1 MATYWIVGVSGGPD
15 SMALLDQLRVE
26 KRSLVVVHVN
36 YHQRDSA
43 QRDQDLVERY
53 CQQYQIPCVVFDG
66 SNLGEGN
73 FQDLARR
80 FRYQAFRE
88 VYVAYDAGRLVLG
101 HHLDDQYETI
111 LFELLSQRKPDY
123 LGMRKYSRIQKM
135 LVYRPLLET
144 SKEELI
150 DYCHQHNIEYGIDES
165 NLDRTYTRNQIRQ
178 VLKDFSQEDK
188 QLLLAY
194 RRHYGRIR
202 KQQNKE
208 VQKFLTTQ
216 SSRMNLQAYQLL
228 EDRIRPLVLRAF
240 FKDHQIDTHEM
251 SFRFFKDLDD
261 KIKRG
266 SHFDQMIDENLMLR
280 LEYGYIFMVGTT
292 RASYEYVLEKVQYF
306 ETKYFKVQATGP
318 SNCALTLYE
327 SDFPITIRSPKPED
341 EIYMRFGH
349 KKVSRFFIDR
359 KIGKQERQLWPVVE
373 NARKEVIFVTNLG
386 CDINHYSTKPS
397 LYVVK

>member
-15 SMALLDQLRVE
+15 SMALLDQLRIE

-36 YHQRDSA
+36 YHQRESA
-43 QRDQDLVERY
+43 QRDQDLVEKY

-66 SNLGEGN
+66 SNLGPGN

-80 FRYQAFRE
+80 FRYEAFRE
-88 VYVAYDAGRLVLG
+88 VYVAYGAQRLVLG

-111 LFELLSQRKPDY
+111 LFELLSQRKPNY

-144 SKEELI
+144 SKEELVA
-150 DYCHQHNIEYGIDES
+150 YCQQHHVEYGIDES

-178 VLKDFSQEDK
+178 VLKDFTQEDK

-194 RRHYGRIR
+194 RCHYGRIR

-208 VQKFLTTQ
+208 VQRFLRTQ
-216 SSRMNLQAYQLL
+216 SSRIDLQAYLLL
-228 EDRIRPLVLRAF
+228 EDRIRLLVLRAF
-240 FKDHQIDTHEM
+240 FNDHQIDTHER

-266 SHFDQMIDENLMLR
+266 SHFDQMIDDNLMLR
-280 LEYGYIFMVGTT
+280 LEYGYIFMVATT
-292 RASYEYVLEKVQYF
+292 KASYEYVLDKVEYF
-306 ETKYFKVQATGP
+306 ETPYFKVQATGP
-318 SNCALTLYE
+318 SHCALTLSE
-327 SDFPITIRSPKPED
+327 SDFPITIRSPKPDD
-341 EIYMRFGH
+341 EIHMRFGH
-349 KKVSRFFIDR
+349 KKVNRFFIDR
-359 KIGKQERQLWPVVE
+359 KIGKHERQLWPVVE
-373 NARKEVIFVTNLG
+373 NATKEVIFVTNLG